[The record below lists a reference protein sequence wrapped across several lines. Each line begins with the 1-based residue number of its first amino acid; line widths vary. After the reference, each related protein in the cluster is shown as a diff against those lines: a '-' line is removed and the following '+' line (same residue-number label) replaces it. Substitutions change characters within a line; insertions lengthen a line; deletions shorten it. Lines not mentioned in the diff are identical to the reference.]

1 MLDQDT
7 FRSDSMPTVT
17 HAVASPTAES
27 RLPLVVVKRGPG
39 AVTASPSPWRRVLR
53 VARFVPLVW
62 GLVAIGGLVGL
73 YFQPPGL
80 QMIMGLLQLRPG
92 DGTSSPIAVPVP
104 SSGTSGRPSSAAAPR
119 VVAGL
124 GTLLPEGEVVTVAP
138 PFGAGDAR
146 IASLLVKEGD
156 RVEQG
161 ALLATLDSERPLL
174 AAVESARAQVA
185 AREAMLAQVKASVQ
199 ASRDEAQASLARVE
213 AAYRSADREFARVE
227 TLRLRGFAADQSF
240 DQRRAAREEAAR
252 DVERARA
259 TVSRYGSG
267 DIDSQPDVLV
277 AARNL
282 DAARADLARALAD
295 LDKASVRAPI
305 AGTVLTIHV
314 RPGEKPGSRGLMNL
328 GNLERMG
335 AEVEVYQTQ
344 IGRVALGNTVELTAE
359 ALPKPLE
366 GVVTRIGLE
375 VGRQTLVDASPAA
388 NTDARVVKVRV
399 ALDPASSQVAGRF
412 TNLQVTAR
420 IATRGGP

>member
-1 MLDQDT
+1 
-7 FRSDSMPTVT
+7 
-17 HAVASPTAES
+17 
-27 RLPLVVVKRGPG
+27 
-39 AVTASPSPWRRVLR
+39 LR
-53 VARFVPLVW
+53 
-62 GLVAIGGLVGL
+62 
-73 YFQPPGL
+73 Q
-80 QMIMGLLQLRPG
+80 
-92 DGTSSPIAVPVP
+92 
-104 SSGTSGRPSSAAAPR
+104 
-119 VVAGL
+119 
-124 GTLLPEGEVVTVAP
+124 
-138 PFGAGDAR
+138 
-146 IASLLVKEGD
+146 
-156 RVEQG
+156 
-161 ALLATLDSERPLL
+161 
-174 AAVESARAQVA
+174 
-185 AREAMLAQVKASVQ
+185 
-199 ASRDEAQASLARVE
+199 
-213 AAYRSADREFARVE
+213 
-227 TLRLRGFAADQSF
+227 RGFAADQSF

-267 DIDSQPDVLV
+267 DIDSQHDVLV

-344 IGRVALGNTVELTAE
+344 IGRVALGDTVELTAE